1 VIDKPIINR
10 RFVRI
15 KALQNLYAFYINQQA
30 NYQNALEQIKL
41 EFIPDVFASS
51 PVDEEQLA
59 QEKAQATTL
68 FNSWMPENQINL
80 PIPHTYTP
88 IAQEAAKK
96 VWGNYKLGLTQ
107 DLRILESGWGTA
119 VDTIR
124 STYLLILQLLIEWLQ
139 IAQQQSQKAS
149 QLRQAEI
156 TYPIVLA
163 QNDLLGHLQTNNT
176 FLSLIQQYKVS
187 WAPHM
192 DVIVRWY
199 NQFIK
204 EAPILIANGTSIT
217 VNLEKEQALIKYL
230 VEDIIFIQEDI
241 QNFFND
247 LDLSWIEHK
256 SIVKKLLHELLS
268 KSDIEL
274 LVKEIENAMQIG
286 TNAASFYD
294 KLIGTALEQEKFIDN
309 LIQQHIKNWSI
320 ERTVLLDRIIIRMGL
335 CEMKYFDSIPVKV
348 AINEYVDLAKKY
360 STAKSSKFI
369 NGVLD
374 TIAKTI

>member
-1 VIDKPIINR
+1 MIDKPIINR

-41 EFIPDVFASS
+41 EFIPDVFAST
-51 PVDEEQLA
+51 PVSEEQLA
-59 QEKAQATTL
+59 QEKSQATL
-68 FNSWMPENQINL
+68 IFNSWVSEDKIHL
-80 PIPHTYTP
+80 PIQHNYSAV
-88 IAQEAAKK
+88 IQETAKK
-96 VWGNYKLGLTQ
+96 VWASYKFNLTQ
-107 DLRILESGWGTA
+107 DSKILGNGWGA
-119 VDTIR
+119 AIDSIR
-124 STYLLILQLLIEWLQ
+124 NTYLLILQLLVEWFQ

-149 QLRQAEI
+149 QLRQAGI

-163 QNDLLGHLQTNNT
+163 QSELLGHLQTNNT
-176 FLSLIQQYKVS
+176 FLDLTQQYKAS
-187 WAPHM
+187 WEPHM

-204 EAPILIANGTSIT
+204 EAPILTSDTSIT
-217 VNLEKEQALIKYL
+217 DNAGQGQALIKYL
-230 VEDIIFIQEDI
+230 VEDIIFTQEDI

-247 LDLSWIEHK
+247 IDLSWIEHK
-256 SIVKKLLHELLS
+256 SVVKKLLHELLS

-274 LVKEIENAMQIG
+274 LVKEIEDAMQIG

-294 KLIGTALEQEKFIDN
+294 KLIATALEQEKFIDN

-320 ERTVLLDRIIIRMGL
+320 ERTVLLDRIIIKMGL
-335 CEMKYFDSIPVKV
+335 CEMKYFDSIPTKV

>member
-1 VIDKPIINR
+1 MIDKPIINR

-41 EFIPDVFASS
+41 EFIPDVFAST
-51 PVDEEQLA
+51 PVSEEQLA
-59 QEKAQATTL
+59 QEKSQATLL
-68 FNSWMPENQINL
+68 FNSWISEDKIYL
-80 PIPHTYTP
+80 PIQHNYSAV
-88 IAQEAAKK
+88 IQDAAKK
-96 VWGNYKLGLTQ
+96 VWTSYKFNLIQDSKILGN
-107 DLRILESGWGTA
+107 GWGTA
-119 VDTIR
+119 IDSIR
-124 STYLLILQLLIEWLQ
+124 NTYLLILQLLVEWFQ

-149 QLRQAEI
+149 QLRQAGI

-163 QNDLLGHLQTNNT
+163 QSELLGHLQTNNT
-176 FLSLIQQYKVS
+176 FLNLTQQYKAS
-187 WAPHM
+187 WEPHM

-204 EAPILIANGTSIT
+204 EAPILTSDTSIT
-217 VNLEKEQALIKYL
+217 DNAGQALIKYL
-230 VEDIIFIQEDI
+230 VEDIIFTQEDI

-247 LDLSWIEHK
+247 IDLSWIEHK
-256 SIVKKLLHELLS
+256 PIVKKLLHELLS

-274 LVKEIENAMQIG
+274 LVKEIEDAMQIG

-294 KLIGTALEQEKFIDN
+294 KLIATALEQEKFIDN

-320 ERTVLLDRIIIRMGL
+320 ERTVLLDRIIIKMGL
-335 CEMKYFDSIPVKV
+335 CEMKYFDSIPTKV